1 MQNTNNNIFIS
12 AGESSGD
19 LLGADLARALLKK
32 NPALKLTGMGG
43 KKMRDAGVKIQ
54 FESEKLAV
62 VGLIEII
69 KHFPAI
75 LIMWHNIKKYL
86 RDNKPDLVILID
98 FPDTHFRIM
107 KTAKKLGIPVLYYV
121 SPQIWAWR
129 AGRIKQIKKQV
140 DHMAVLFSF
149 EEKIYRDANIPVT
162 FVGHPLGNIVK
173 PTLSKNEITTLL
185 TLNPNKPVVTLLPG
199 SRHSELTNH
208 LPIIIESVKKIQAAH
223 PEAQFVLALANHLD
237 KKTIANLLPP
247 SIQLIQN
254 HLYDVLQI
262 SDAVIAV
269 SGTVT
274 LEVGLM
280 QTPLCIIYRFS
291 PLTYWVAKK
300 LIRVKQVGLCNI
312 VAEKEIAKEFIQD
325 DVTADNISTEIT
337 HLITDKQYNQNMRM
351 ALSPIRSRVTHPT
364 KNSSDCVA
372 DIALTM
378 LTK

>member
-1 MQNTNNNIFIS
+1 M
-12 AGESSGD
+12 
-19 LLGADLARALLKK
+19 
-32 NPALKLTGMGG
+32 
-43 KKMRDAGVKIQ
+43 KIQ

-173 PTLSKNEITTLL
+173 PTLSKNEITTLFADSL
-185 TLNPNKPVVTLLPG
+185 KEAPGNEELYNK
-199 SRHSELTNH
+199 
-208 LPIIIESVKKIQAAH
+208 
-223 PEAQFVLALANHLD
+223 
-237 KKTIANLLPP
+237 
-247 SIQLIQN
+247 
-254 HLYDVLQI
+254 
-262 SDAVIAV
+262 
-269 SGTVT
+269 
-274 LEVGLM
+274 
-280 QTPLCIIYRFS
+280 
-291 PLTYWVAKK
+291 
-300 LIRVKQVGLCNI
+300 
-312 VAEKEIAKEFIQD
+312 
-325 DVTADNISTEIT
+325 
-337 HLITDKQYNQNMRM
+337 
-351 ALSPIRSRVTHPT
+351 
-364 KNSSDCVA
+364 
-372 DIALTM
+372 
-378 LTK
+378 

>member
-1 MQNTNNNIFIS
+1 M
-12 AGESSGD
+12 
-19 LLGADLARALLKK
+19 
-32 NPALKLTGMGG
+32 
-43 KKMRDAGVKIQ
+43 
-54 FESEKLAV
+54 
-62 VGLIEII
+62 
-69 KHFPAI
+69 
-75 LIMWHNIKKYL
+75 
-86 RDNKPDLVILID
+86 
-98 FPDTHFRIM
+98 
-107 KTAKKLGIPVLYYV
+107 
-121 SPQIWAWR
+121 
-129 AGRIKQIKKQV
+129 
-140 DHMAVLFSF
+140 
-149 EEKIYRDANIPVT
+149 
-162 FVGHPLGNIVK
+162 
-173 PTLSKNEITTLL
+173 
-185 TLNPNKPVVTLLPG
+185 TLLPG